1 MKEENENYRYR
12 PASGPSRKPDAEE
25 ERERYYELVRLKLSA
40 GRLHRISAVNLAVI
54 LGVMAFFF
62 LGSLLLPKPVTSA
75 VEKRDLARMPQFSA
89 ESLFRGKLTRDIETF
104 YADTFPLRDQFVSL
118 SAVLN
123 EQRGIRV
130 DNVRIV
136 APSGGETQDIPSQP
150 QVDAAAPA
158 ASVPQKQEAAS
169 SSSEES
175 SAAPEP
181 SPTENETV
189 GPVSNGMFVYK
200 GMAMSLFGGSD
211 QMARWYADVVNTYQR
226 ELPGVQVYDM
236 IIPTA
241 IEFYVPDKY
250 RDLTASQ
257 KRTMDVIYDAL
268 DSKVK
273 KVDAYSKLKQHT
285 DEYLYFRT
293 DHHWTARGAYYA
305 YQAFCEQ
312 AGFTPIRLEDCE
324 TKRLDNFIGTMYA
337 QTQDSTLL
345 QNPDYVEYFIFP
357 QPYQAQLYA
366 RNSPYYGAPC
376 SLWAEYAKSPNSYS
390 VFLAGDYPLIQVKTN
405 IHNGRKIMI
414 VKESFGNAF
423 APYLINHYE
432 EVYIVDQRYFQLASV
447 EFIKEHGINELIF
460 ANNSFAACT
469 PYHIRCIDNM
479 RHQAYVP
486 YVPPE
491 TASSQEE
498 EASSSEESASDS
510 DEKQTD
516 QKESEKKQKDELTDE
531 LHRLIKAKNSQ
542 KDS

>member
-1 MKEENENYRYR
+1 MKEENENFRYR
-12 PASGPSRKPDAEE
+12 PAAGPLRKPDVEE
-25 ERERYYELVRLKLSA
+25 ERERYYELVRLKLST
-40 GRLHRISAVNLAVI
+40 GRLHRISVVNLAAV
-54 LGVMAFFF
+54 LGAIAFFF
-62 LGSLLLPKPVTSA
+62 LGSLLLPKPETSA
-75 VEKRDLARMPQFSA
+75 VEKRDLARMPKFSV

-104 YADTFPLRDQFVSL
+104 YADTFPMRDQFVSL

-136 APSGGETQDIPSQP
+136 APSGGETQDIPPQP

-158 ASVPQKQEAAS
+158 ASVPQKQEPAA

-181 SPTENETV
+181 SPTENEMV

-226 ELPGVQVYDM
+226 ELPDVQVYDM

-250 RDLTASQ
+250 RDLTSSQ
-257 KRTMDVIYDAL
+257 KRTMDIIYHAL
-268 DSKVK
+268 DSNVK
-273 KVDAYSKLKQHT
+273 KVDAYSELQQHT

-305 YQAFCEQ
+305 YQAFCQQ
-312 AGFTPIRLEDCE
+312 AGFTPIRPEDCE
-324 TKRLDNFIGTMYA
+324 TRRLDNFIGTMYA

-357 QPYQAQLYA
+357 QSYQALLYA
-366 RNSPYYGAPC
+366 RNSPYYGVPC

-460 ANNSFAACT
+460 ANNSFAVCT

-479 RHQAYVP
+479 RHQPYVP

-498 EASSSEESASDS
+498 EASSSEENASDS

-516 QKESEKKQKDELTDE
+516 QKESEKKQKELAGE

>member
-1 MKEENENYRYR
+1 MKEEKENYRYR
-12 PASGPSRKPDAEE
+12 PASGPSRKPGAEE
-25 ERERYYELVRLKLSA
+25 ERERYYELVRLKLST
-40 GRLHRISAVNLAVI
+40 GRLHRISAVNIAVI
-54 LGVMAFFF
+54 LGVIAFLF
-62 LGSLLLPKPVTSA
+62 LGSLLFPKPVTSA
-75 VEKRDLARMPQFSA
+75 VEKRALARMPKFST
-89 ESLFRGKLTRDIETF
+89 ESLFHGKLTRDIETF
-104 YADTFPLRDQFVSL
+104 YADTFPMRDQFVSL

-150 QVDAAAPA
+150 QVDVVAPA
-158 ASVPQKQEAAS
+158 SSVPETQETES
-169 SSSEES
+169 SSSEAS
-175 SAAPEP
+175 SVAPPPP
-181 SPTENETV
+181 STENETV

-257 KRTMDVIYDAL
+257 KRTMDIIYDAL
-268 DSKVK
+268 DSNVK
-273 KVDAYSKLKQHT
+273 KVDAYLELQQHT

-293 DHHWTARGAYYA
+293 DHHWTVRGAYYA
-305 YQAFCEQ
+305 YQAFCQQ

-324 TKRLDNFIGTMYA
+324 TRRLDNFIGTMYA

-357 QPYQAQLYA
+357 QSYQALLYA
-366 RNSPYYGAPC
+366 RNSPYYGVPC

-390 VFLAGDYPLIQVKTN
+390 VFLAGDYPLIQVKTD

-479 RHQAYVP
+479 RHQPYVP

-491 TASSQEE
+491 AASSQEE
-498 EASSSEESASDS
+498 ETSSSEDS
-510 DEKQTD
+510 SSGTEDDTD
-516 QKESEKKQKDELTDE
+516 RKEAEKKQKEELTNE
-531 LHRLIKAKNSQ
+531 LHKLIRAKNNK